1 MAKYIIKHV
10 VASSINIAVVISLV
24 FLMMN
29 ILPSDPARVRLGI
42 RYNEKDARVIRQE
55 YGLDKPLIQQ
65 YGKYLW
71 NLLQGNFGIS
81 MITGEKISAALS
93 KRWLNSFFLILFSI
107 ILSVPP
113 LLLAIRGAL
122 KDSKIYRLSESIL
135 FSMSVVPI
143 FVFAVII
150 IFFMSRWLHVSLIQ
164 EQQGL
169 QALMYYFIPAL
180 LLSIYPSFVLYKIVR
195 DTLMDTLKKPFILA
209 LKAFGFPERKVI
221 FPYALRASA
230 VSIIGVLTNLTAYY
244 LTSIYIIEFVFSIGG
259 IGSWAV
265 TSAQNYD
272 IPVVL
277 ATVIIFAII
286 YNIVNLITRAVAPM
300 FDRRLVGA

>member
-1 MAKYIIKHV
+1 MTKHFIKHV
-10 VASSINIAVVISLV
+10 GASCINIAVVISLV

-42 RYNEKDARVIRQE
+42 RYNEKDAQVIRQE
-55 YGLDKPLIQQ
+55 YGLDKPLYQQ

-71 NLLQGNFGIS
+71 NLLHGNLGIS
-81 MITGEKISAALS
+81 MITGEKISTALS

-107 ILSVPP
+107 ILLILPI
-113 LLLAIRGAL
+113 LLAIRGAL
-122 KDSKIYRLSESIL
+122 KDSKIYRLGESIL

-150 IFFMSRWLHVSLIQ
+150 IFFMSNWLHVSLIK

-209 LKAFGFPERKVI
+209 LKAYGFPERKVI

-277 ATVIIFAII
+277 ATVIISAII
-286 YNIVNLITRAVAPM
+286 YNFVNLITLAVAPM